1 MKDFFGTFA
10 YSNLET
16 RCLKQ
21 SLSITSKAIFEAF
34 ENFNLG
40 QCISL
45 EYFKHNQF
53 QMCWVSHC
61 EKYCNFT

>member
-21 SLSITSKAIFEAF
+21 SLSITSKAIFESF
-34 ENFNLG
+34 ENFNVG

-53 QMCWVSHC
+53 KMC
-61 EKYCNFT
+61 